1 MRVKVWELVMGHAA
15 LATFARLL
23 LHANFFLYSPTLSAC
38 LSLTLYFFLSFAV
51 PVAAW
56 KYAVKNVIAFNVT
69 IKQGKRRSRNAA
81 RRRKRSDWG
90 RGSGRGSGDQLHSQL
105 QLASLALHVP
115 LATRQRA
122 TAKQQQKQQRRRR
135 LSTCPQVGLNC
146 QTERHSDSVQYI
158 MKTVSHTHT
167 PTLTSSDTQTHTQRA
182 LWFSGLQAVPLIKTD
197 DQRQLAKA
205 TSTIFVLCLCFSF
218 SSLSAFLAYTLSP
231 PCTIIGHSD
240 LLHGVQGASWFWQWR
255 KVNRERCSWY
265 LISFERKTSDMK
277 DKSEVCAYPVGVL
290 CRVCSSSAPELY
302 F

>member
-1 MRVKVWELVMGHAA
+1 MGHAA

-38 LSLTLYFFLSFAV
+38 LSLTLYFFLSLAV

-69 IKQGKRRSRNAA
+69 IEQGKRRSRNAA

-122 TAKQQQKQQRRRR
+122 RAKQQQKQQRRRR

-167 PTLTSSDTQTHTQRA
+167 PTLTSSDTHIHTERA
-182 LWFSGLQAVPLIKTD
+182 LWFSGLQAVPLIKTG

-205 TSTIFVLCLCFSF
+205 TSTIFFCVSAFHSLLCLPFLLTH
-218 SSLSAFLAYTLSP
+218 SLPLAP
-231 PCTIIGHSD
+231 
-240 LLHGVQGASWFWQWR
+240 
-255 KVNRERCSWY
+255 
-265 LISFERKTSDMK
+265 
-277 DKSEVCAYPVGVL
+277 
-290 CRVCSSSAPELY
+290 SSATLTCYMACRAPRGFDNGEKWTENVALDTLY
-302 F
+302 HLKGKRRIWKISQKYAHTL